1 MQAQNINTDELAV
14 EDVSTEPAEDEM
26 GYRHDDLEKGSL
38 VVYEGEFHTVAGI
51 GRSAVYLGHDP
62 QITVREGGMELV
74 TEVQND

>member
-38 VVYEGEFHTVAGI
+38 VVYEGEFDTIASV
-51 GRSAVYLGHDP
+51 GRSAIRLEGEE
-62 QITVREGGMELV
+62 IGIREGGIELV
-74 TEVQND
+74 TEVKND

>member
-38 VVYEGEFHTVAGI
+38 VVYEGEFDTVTTI
-51 GRSAVYLGHDP
+51 GRSAVQLENGGGVY
-62 QITVREGGMELV
+62 EGGMELV
-74 TEVQND
+74 TEVKND